1 MLILVLNRS
10 TYLENIALIERT
22 RPVVDGYELRIDFL
36 KNISI
41 TEISKI
47 RDTARLPIIFTWK
60 NPLEDE
66 AIIYDLAKLGP
77 DFFDLDYTTPIS
89 VIKEI
94 AALSPNTKIIVSI
107 HNYTQTP
114 RDLEGLL
121 AQVLHLP
128 AHLYKIATFAKNL
141 LDALHMLKFMIQY
154 SKQYNL
160 VGICMGEFGRLTRIA
175 APIIG
180 SAIHYCYSGISGA
193 AGQFSLEELLH
204 VYFYRRIDRNT
215 QILSLIG
222 NPVCHSPSHYTH
234 NWVFAQCKL
243 PLLYVKLNLQIGELE
258 TFCRLIKNL
267 PFLGCSV
274 TMPFKR
280 AIISYLDKTTEVVDR
295 AESANT
301 IYIKNNKLLG
311 YLSLIHI

>member
-94 AALSPNTKIIVSI
+94 AALSP
-107 HNYTQTP
+107 
-114 RDLEGLL
+114 
-121 AQVLHLP
+121 
-128 AHLYKIATFAKNL
+128 
-141 LDALHMLKFMIQY
+141 
-154 SKQYNL
+154 
-160 VGICMGEFGRLTRIA
+160 
-175 APIIG
+175 
-180 SAIHYCYSGISGA
+180 
-193 AGQFSLEELLH
+193 
-204 VYFYRRIDRNT
+204 
-215 QILSLIG
+215 
-222 NPVCHSPSHYTH
+222 
-234 NWVFAQCKL
+234 
-243 PLLYVKLNLQIGELE
+243 
-258 TFCRLIKNL
+258 
-267 PFLGCSV
+267 
-274 TMPFKR
+274 
-280 AIISYLDKTTEVVDR
+280 
-295 AESANT
+295 
-301 IYIKNNKLLG
+301 
-311 YLSLIHI
+311 LSLIHI